1 MAMKVIKDVREMRRW
16 ALEARGKKR
25 PIVFV
30 PTMGFLH
37 DGHKALLR
45 LGGAVAKTM
54 AGQAGRGGGDGG
66 LVLSIFVNKLQ
77 FGPKEDFNA
86 YPRDIDRD
94 FNIAKRAG
102 VKVLFAP
109 SSEDVYGKGHK
120 TFVDVK
126 GLSSKLCGAS
136 RPGHFSGVATIVL
149 KLFNI
154 VEPDVAIF
162 GKKDYQ
168 QLLIIKKMVKDLDL
182 GVAIREAD
190 TIREPDGL
198 AMSSRNAYL
207 TKVER
212 KAASIVPASIAVA
225 KEAFSAGER
234 RGPEI
239 VRKVKKI
246 MEKEGRVMIEYVKI
260 CDPETLDDIGRIEK
274 DALLAMAVRIGM
286 ARLIDNCMLTAAN
299 GRS

>member
-1 MAMKVIKDVREMRRW
+1 MKVIKDVREMRQW
-16 ALEARGKKR
+16 ATEARGKKA
-25 PIVFV
+25 PIVLV

-37 DGHKALLR
+37 DGHKELLR
-45 LGGAVAKTM
+45 LGKTIAKTM
-54 AGQAGRGGGDGG
+54 AAEAGRGAIPEGG
-66 LVLSIFVNKLQ
+66 LVLSVFVNKLQ

-86 YPRDIDRD
+86 YPRDIEGD
-94 FNIAKRAG
+94 FNVAKHAG

-109 SSEDVYGKGHK
+109 SNEDVYGKGHK
-120 TFVDVK
+120 TFVEVK
-126 GLSSKLCGAS
+126 GLSTKLCGAS
-136 RPGHFSGVATIVL
+136 RPGHFRGVATIVL

-154 VEPDVAIF
+154 VAPDVAIF

-190 TIREPDGL
+190 TVREPDGL

-207 TKVER
+207 TKAER
-212 KAASIVPASIAVA
+212 KAASLVPASIAVA
-225 KEAFSAGER
+225 REAFSAGER
-234 RGPEI
+234 RGHEI
-239 VRKVKKI
+239 VKKVKKI

-260 CDPETLDDIGRIEK
+260 CDPETLDDIGQIEK
-274 DALLAMAVRIGM
+274 DALMALAVRIGR
-286 ARLIDNCMLTAAN
+286 ARLIDNCMLTTAK